1 MNPFTIRVEA
11 VVDLVSQSG
20 RVVQRGLVLRT
31 ENVPTAHYLLVSCHL
46 RGDIQ
51 HVRGLPPLS
60 VPLKVDGVTCRST
73 EWILLGSFHPEA
85 VVIRHDGA
93 AATSV
98 LVLRPCSYIARAR
111 SDLSRWQALPRHS
124 Q

>member
-11 VVDLVSQSG
+11 VVDLMSQSG

-93 AATSV
+93 GCYICLGPQTLQLHSESE
-98 LVLRPCSYIARAR
+98 LRPQQ
-111 SDLSRWQALPRHS
+111 LALPRHS